1 VLVVATGC
9 ASQDDAST
17 ADAGSSP
24 ADASVDAVGQREGG
38 AVGPAI
44 DASNT
49 GDGSAD
55 AGSSAEGGGV
65 GQRSVLVVINDSS
78 PTSIAVATAYMQGRG
93 LTEAVHVQCA
103 DSAASQDNETIAFSD
118 YQTQIE
124 VPIRAYVEG
133 NADVTFIV
141 TTKGVP
147 IRISGAGTGETAGGT
162 AQTSLDDYLAALD
175 YDKVPGAKQ
184 VTFAAYWNPGNPYAT
199 GQVWLNRY
207 WNARVPFTHAQFGGY
222 LVTRLDGYTQDDA
235 IALATRALTA
245 EQGLQPGEV
254 LLDLEPDFG
263 IADTTTVPAPIAG
276 TIQEEYPFGSWNAD
290 MVNANS
296 ALNAEDIPTF
306 LNMEPV
312 FVGNKTDLLGY
323 FSWGSNDDHWIP
335 DDGGGVGSQAYNS
348 LGFLPG
354 AIGDTAVS
362 SSARSFFPQTSG
374 QSMIA
379 DLIAQGITGVKGYTD
394 EPLLQ
399 SNVSPTILMDRYT
412 HGFTLAESFYAAS
425 HFVGW
430 TQIVLG
436 DPLTRPYP
444 PQGSGSSGD
453 AGTDAGFCSICGCD
467 NGTCPTDSTIDCHD
481 GTACQCSVCTCT
493 DGSCAIDAMG
503 DCDNGNNCTFCFV
516 CLCDDG
522 TCPTDS
528 AGDCDDSTNCVGAGD
543 AGE

>member
-1 VLVVATGC
+1 LGAQSDAAGM
-9 ASQDDAST
+9 DASSIRDGSG
-17 ADAGSSP
+17 DAGSS
-24 ADASVDAVGQREGG
+24 GE
-38 AVGPAI
+38 
-44 DASNT
+44 
-49 GDGSAD
+49 
-55 AGSSAEGGGV
+55 GGV
-65 GQRSVLVVINDSS
+65 GHRSVLVVINDSS

-93 LTEAVHVQCA
+93 LMEAVHVQCA

-124 VPIRAYVEG
+124 VPIRSYVEA

-147 IRISGAGTGETAGGT
+147 IRISGAATGETAGGA

-184 VTFAAYWNPGNPYAT
+184 LTFAAYWSPGNPDAT

-222 LVTRLDGYTQDDA
+222 LVTRLDGYTQADA
-235 IALATRALTA
+235 VALATRALTA
-245 EQGLQPGEV
+245 EQGLEPGEV

-263 IADTTTVPAPIAG
+263 IADTTTVPTPIVG
-276 TIQEEYPFGSWNAD
+276 TIERESPWGSWNAD

-335 DDGGGVGSQAYNS
+335 DDGGGVGSLAYNS

-444 PQGSGSSGD
+444 SQSSGSSGD
-453 AGTDAGFCSICGCD
+453 GGTCSLCTCDDGTCPTDSAGDCDDGTNCGHADAGFCSICGCD
-467 NGTCPTDSTIDCHD
+467 NGTCPTASTIDCND
-481 GTACQCSVCTCT
+481 GTACQCSICTCT
-493 DGSCAIDAMG
+493 DGSCAMDAMG
-503 DCDNGNNCTFCFV
+503 DCDNGNNCTFCSV
-516 CLCDDG
+516 CMCDDG

-528 AGDCDDSTNCVGAGD
+528 AGDCDDNTNCSDGGAGD
-543 AGE
+543 AGGP